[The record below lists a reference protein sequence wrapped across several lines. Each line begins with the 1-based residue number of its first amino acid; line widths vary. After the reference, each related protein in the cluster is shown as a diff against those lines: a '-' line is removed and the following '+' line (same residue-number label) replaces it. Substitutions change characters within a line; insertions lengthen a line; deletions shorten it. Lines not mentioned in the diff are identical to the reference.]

1 MFGRAG
7 EHPAFSL
14 SSDDLD
20 AQNARRNADSGGRG
34 GGYSM
39 GPNAF
44 KGLTLTNL
52 RRSLASTA
60 ALPKE

>member
-34 GGYSM
+34 GGGVTAW
-39 GPNAF
+39 GP
-44 KGLTLTNL
+44 KLSKVLH
-52 RRSLASTA
+52 
-60 ALPKE
+60 